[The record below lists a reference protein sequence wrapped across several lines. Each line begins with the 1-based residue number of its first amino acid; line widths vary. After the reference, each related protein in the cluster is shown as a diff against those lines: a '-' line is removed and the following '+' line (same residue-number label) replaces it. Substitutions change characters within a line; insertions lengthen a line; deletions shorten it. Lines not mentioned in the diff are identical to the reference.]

1 MAGLMERVYG
11 ALLDR
16 RYQDALFGDLEGY
29 QEKGDAAIARCPFHE
44 DAFPT
49 LVVYGDRPEYFCF
62 VCSARGDWLRYLELH
77 KGLGFEAALGLLACE
92 AKIDAGGL
100 TEEHWRSEL
109 ARSIL
114 LELLAGFFTTQLFS
128 RPGEEALHYLYRRG
142 YAMGEVEGSS
152 FGFYPG
158 YGAVL
163 DFLEGQGIAGRHL
176 RPALESIWKDRAGD
190 YRLAIPYR
198 DSCGRLMGVMGRL
211 PEGSGPEAYRPLTD
225 LAPLEGVPFLM
236 HRARNR
242 EDVIV
247 VDGLL
252 DALLLDRI
260 GLMQAVAVGRGG
272 LSPAQ
277 AETLA
282 GCGVRR
288 CVLCFAKGKGREG
301 RTREA
306 EALVRA
312 CGMEAAVLPLP
323 ESYLDLDHFI
333 RATDLHD
340 FRALLRKVRKP
351 RKQPSAL

>member
-1 MAGLMERVYG
+1 MAGTMERVYG

-16 RYQDALFGDLEGY
+16 RYQDALFGDLKGY
-29 QEKGDAAIARCPFHE
+29 QEKGDAAIACCPFHE
-44 DAFPT
+44 DLFPT

-62 VCSARGDWLRYLELH
+62 VCSARGDWLRYLELR
-77 KGLGFEAALGLLACE
+77 KGLGFEEALRLLASE
-92 AKIDAGGL
+92 AGINAGGL
-100 TEEHWRSEL
+100 TEALWRSGL
-109 ARSIL
+109 GRSIL
-114 LELLAGFFTTQLFS
+114 LEILAGFFATQLFS
-128 RPGEEALHYLYRRG
+128 PSGVDALHYLYRRG

-158 YGAVL
+158 HGATL
-163 DFLEGQGIAGRHL
+163 DYLAAQGIAVEHL
-176 RPALESIWKDRAGD
+176 EPVLKTIWRADAGD
-190 YRLAIPYR
+190 YRLTIPYR
-198 DSCGRLMGVMGRL
+198 DSCGRLMGIIGRQAG
-211 PEGSGPEAYRPLTD
+211 GSGPEAYRPLTD

-242 EDVIV
+242 ENVIV

-277 AETLA
+277 ADTIA

-288 CVLCFAKGKGREG
+288 CVLCFAKSEDREG

-312 CGMEAAVLPLP
+312 RGMDAAVLPLP
-323 ESYLDLDHFI
+323 EGYADLDHFI
-333 RATDLHD
+333 RGTDLHD
-340 FRALLRKVRKP
+340 FRKLLRKVRKP
-351 RKQPSAL
+351 RKQPSGP